1 MSTDNQISA
10 EKISAAIV
18 SELAGYF
25 NRTKDSLWVVGNPRD
40 TLDQR
45 KTEAAYKE
53 IAEQSN
59 VTPSDVK
66 TLVSGQFVEEN
77 KCRAICE
84 VLIPEPDKRLR
95 KVIVQLM
102 GMLANAPQQPAILA
116 QKAAPI
122 SDPMPV
128 TPKLNTMKAPPK
140 IPQGWSPIEEVVKR
154 YKGELK
160 DIENIIRS
168 VPKKAEKK
176 FECLQSEEGQTLVSV
191 KYEKWLLN
199 HEKLTKEP
207 KQASKQE
214 TTFSPS
220 PATDAQLLTWRSVG
234 DVTNNTPYDENRK
247 PVYIGNKDKVKE
259 LLWGED
265 KNKPDKDSL
274 FSKLVGDIAESL
286 KCSRNEALEYAKNN
300 LAGLQHFQGEQYV
313 LKFSPDMLR
322 NALQEEDKKGKPI
335 LRRTDKHTES
345 GILDIPD
352 KEIQSL
358 KQERA
363 AALERRK
370 ARSSE
375 KE

>member
-1 MSTDNQISA
+1 MSKDKQRSAEQISA
-10 EKISAAIV
+10 DIV
-18 SELAGYF
+18 HEVKGYF
-25 NRTKDSLWVVGNPRD
+25 NRIKENLWVIGTPRE
-40 TLDQR
+40 TFEKR
-45 KTEAAYKE
+45 KTAAAYEE
-53 IAEQSN
+53 IAEKARVQ
-59 VTPSDVK
+59 PADVEK
-66 TLVSGQFVEEN
+66 LVNGQFIDEN

-84 VLIPEPDKRLR
+84 VLIPEPDKHLR

-191 KYEKWLLN
+191 KYERWLLN

-234 DVTNNTPYDENRK
+234 DVTSNSPYKEGK
-247 PVYIGNKDKVKE
+247 PVYVGNKDKVKE

-286 KCSRNEALEYAKNN
+286 KCSRKEALEYAKHS